1 MNLFFNISQFLFIII
16 KKKNDKAIT
25 DNKISGIAGPKPNE
39 KGIK

>member
-1 MNLFFNISQFLFIII
+1 MNLLFNISQFLLIII
-16 KKKNDKAIT
+16 KNKNVSATI